1 MKLVILAAG
10 KGTRLYPL
18 TKDVPKALV
27 PIKDKKLIDYVLSP
41 FLSSISEIIFIIN
54 DGLGFKI
61 EEYITDNYHDKKVKY
76 VIQTTEDLKG
86 TMIALEKAKNLLQNE
101 ERFCVCNCDDLFNEQ
116 EIQKAIESGKVGI
129 GISKSVM
136 PWNYLGIRFN
146 EKSLQVEGFER
157 HTNEADLVEDYFS
170 NGFHILTP
178 EIFSFKKELAGKDEY
193 GLPQTLFANLD
204 KLPLHAFLFKN
215 WQPVNSLEDLEMAQ
229 NIQR

>member
-1 MKLVILAAG
+1 
-10 KGTRLYPL
+10 
-18 TKDVPKALV
+18 
-27 PIKDKKLIDYVLSP
+27 
-41 FLSSISEIIFIIN
+41 
-54 DGLGFKI
+54 
-61 EEYITDNYHDKKVKY
+61 
-76 VIQTTEDLKG
+76 
-86 TMIALEKAKNLLQNE
+86 MIALEKAKHLIENE

-136 PWNYLGIRFN
+136 PWNYLGIRFDKEN
-146 EKSLQVEGFER
+146 LQVEGFER
-157 HTNEADLVEDYFS
+157 HSNETGTIEDYFS

-215 WQPVNSLEDLEMAQ
+215 WQPVNSLEDLQ
-229 NIQR
+229 KDKFNSL